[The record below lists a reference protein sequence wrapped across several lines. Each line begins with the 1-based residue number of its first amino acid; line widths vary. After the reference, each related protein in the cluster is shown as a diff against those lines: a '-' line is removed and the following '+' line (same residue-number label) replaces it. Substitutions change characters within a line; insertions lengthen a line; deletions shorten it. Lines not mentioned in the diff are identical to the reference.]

1 MVGYVFRQRS
11 LAWVAFD
18 KIVTF
23 CFCGLTQIPHP
34 QFSSCMENSKKDGEF
49 RDNNDKRHE
58 NHFAKKEKKKNDYE
72 KKIIILSTDDDKC
85 EWEEI
90 ETKNQQRYFCFERV
104 TFH

>member
-1 MVGYVFRQRS
+1 
-11 LAWVAFD
+11 
-18 KIVTF
+18 
-23 CFCGLTQIPHP
+23 
-34 QFSSCMENSKKDGEF
+34 MENSNKDGEF

-58 NHFAKKEKKKNDYE
+58 NHFEKKRRKKNDYE
-72 KKIIILSTDDDKC
+72 KIIILSTDDDKC